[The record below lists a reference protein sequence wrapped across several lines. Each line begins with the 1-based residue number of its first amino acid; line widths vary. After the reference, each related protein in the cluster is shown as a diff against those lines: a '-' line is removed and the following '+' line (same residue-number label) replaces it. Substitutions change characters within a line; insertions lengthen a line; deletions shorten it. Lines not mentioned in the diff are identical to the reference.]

1 MLGQWLAG
9 LCLALLYVGPY
20 KALYGLAL
28 GLRGLRPKRLE
39 MLPAA
44 AVRMVVSVEMR
55 RKGLT
60 RRLKA
65 L

>member
-1 MLGQWLAG
+1 MARTTICW
-9 LCLALLYVGPY
+9 ALY
-20 KALYGLAL
+20 KPLYGLAL

-60 RRLKA
+60 KA
-65 L
+65 YI